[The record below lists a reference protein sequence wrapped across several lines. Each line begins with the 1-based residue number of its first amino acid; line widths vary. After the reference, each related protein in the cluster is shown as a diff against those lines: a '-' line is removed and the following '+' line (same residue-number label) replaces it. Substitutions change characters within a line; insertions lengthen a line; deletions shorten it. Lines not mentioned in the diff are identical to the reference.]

1 MQGLIAKKLGMTQ
14 VFNPDDGT
22 VVPVTV
28 VQAGPCVVL
37 DLKIQ
42 EKHGYSAVQLGFGKK
57 KVKNVKKPI
66 LGHLAKSG
74 QDKSP
79 PAIIREFR
87 LGSDSNDEI
96 GAVISVDIF
105 QEKSYV
111 DVTGTIKG
119 RGFQG
124 VVKRY
129 NFGGG
134 RYSHG
139 GGWKRKP
146 GSVGQ
151 CEFPG
156 RVQKGKKMPGQM
168 GNVRRTIQNL
178 EIVKVCPQDN
188 LLYLKG
194 AVPGP
199 TGGTLLVKGA
209 KKKTEISDNKNN

>member
-1 MQGLIAKKLGMTQ
+1 MQGLIAKKVGMTQ
-14 VFNPDDGT
+14 VYNEDGV

-28 VQAGPCVVL
+28 IQAGPCVVL
-37 DLKIQ
+37 DQKTQ
-42 EKHGYSAVQLGFGKK
+42 DKHGYSAVQVGFGAKK
-57 KVKNVKKPI
+57 AKNVSKAL
-66 LGHLAKSG
+66 LGHCKKANCDSN
-74 QDKSP
+74 P
-79 PAIIREFR
+79 PAVIREFR
-87 LGSDSNDEI
+87 IDSDSDLEV
-96 GAVISVDIF
+96 GAELKADIF
-105 QEKSYV
+105 AQDSFI

-146 GSVGQ
+146 GSIGQ

-178 EIVKVCPQDN
+178 QIVRVVAEDN
-188 LLYLKG
+188 LIFVKG

-199 TGGTLLVKGA
+199 NGGYLMVKTS
-209 KKKTEISDNKNN
+209 KKKNAQ